1 MITPVCTAA
10 EQKIPYVV
18 APSQACKEQQFTP
31 GGHLS
36 NQIMTLIPIL
46 FFQCAENHT
55 ISLNVR

>member
-10 EQKIPYVV
+10 EQKIPYVI

-36 NQIMTLIPIL
+36 NQIMTLIPII
-46 FFQCAENHT
+46 FFQCA
-55 ISLNVR
+55 